1 MEVSENS
8 TLVDFDA
15 DAALDAAREAVDEG
29 VHLCVEYT
37 TEEFETLYADET
49 TLALYAG
56 DPEAMDDHFEEVH
69 SYVHVDF
76 TEQDLFSDLFRG
88 AGEVRSLVTFM
99 DHVALVRILVDQQGM
114 FLTTDPDADVTA
126 VVEAIEAEVA

>member
-1 MEVSENS
+1 MEVFENS

-15 DAALDAAREAVDEG
+15 DAALSAAREVDEDA

-37 TEEFETLYADET
+37 PEEFQTLYADQT
-49 TLALYAG
+49 TMALYGG
-56 DPEAMDDHFEEVH
+56 DTEAMVEHFEEVH

-88 AGEVRSLVTFM
+88 AGDVRSFVTFM
-99 DHVALVRILVDQQGM
+99 DHVALVRVLVGHQGL
-114 FLTTDPDADVTA
+114 FLTVEPDADVTS
-126 VVEAIEAEVA
+126 VVEAIEDELD